1 MYKYLLPI
9 FSFCAHF
16 CYNCLLIPCST
27 VVIILG
33 VDFMSHE
40 IKQDLKQDLNDFV
53 ILAAFLLW
61 PIVLFA
67 YVNIMEHYE
76 AKSENSD
83 DITISESNNNQS
95 QSLKSP
101 ER

>member
-1 MYKYLLPI
+1 M
-9 FSFCAHF
+9 FSFCAF
-16 CYNCLLIPCST
+16 FVIIGLLVPCST

-33 VDFMSHE
+33 VDFMSSE
-40 IKQDLKQDLNDFV
+40 FKQDLEHYI
-53 ILAAFLLW
+53 ILATFLLW

-67 YVNIMEHYE
+67 YVNVMEHYE

-95 QSLKSP
+95 QSLNFP

>member
-1 MYKYLLPI
+1 M
-9 FSFCAHF
+9 FSFLRIF
-16 CYNCLLIPCST
+16 CYNRLLVPCLA
-27 VVIILG
+27 VVVILG
-33 VDFMSHE
+33 VDFMSSE
-40 IKQDLKQDLNDFV
+40 FKQDLEHYI

-67 YVNIMEHYE
+67 YVNVMEHYE

-95 QSLKSP
+95 QSLNFP